1 MPASSTAYGSTSP
14 GAIDPF
20 PIESVLAKIVG
31 ENNPANAQNMLNTY
45 QIQNQTS
52 QGNYNYAQQ
61 QQHDFAREQLH
72 QQLQENYM
80 KNAIEAAKVPGA
92 LTLLGGLS
100 GGAALGGVNISPL
113 ETNLRQ
119 AQAAKTAQEGGAATW
134 SLTNAGFQPNE
145 DMAKAFTAGLAGPKG
160 PPLPLQIAQ
169 LRESGRN
176 SRAGSDALKLNAQ
189 LAPDPNHPELI
200 LSGKIP
206 PNMTIDQYITSLR
219 DKKGYSGSRPPVR
232 LPGSGGGV
240 ANSDSDGGGDSEAPP
255 ATPSVA
261 PTPAPAP
268 KSVTNLPPKAA
279 PQAQQRVQQA
289 APGGGQAQRAANAFA
304 ENTVRLRSPEA
315 YADMM
320 AGATNGNVLLITG
333 PDGTLHIK
341 GKSGRLY

>member
-52 QGNYNYAQQ
+52 QGNYNYNLQ
-61 QQHDFAREQLH
+61 QQHDFAKEQLR

-80 KNAIEAAKVPGA
+80 KNAIEAAKTPGA

-100 GGAALGGVNISPL
+100 GGAALGGVDIGPL
-113 ETNLRQ
+113 ETNLR
-119 AQAAKTAQEGGAATW
+119 AGQAAKTAQEGGAATW
-134 SLTNAGFQPNE
+134 SLTNAGFQPTE
-145 DMAKAFTAGLAGPKG
+145 DAARAFTAGLAGPRTA
-160 PPLPLQIAQ
+160 PLPYQIAQ
-169 LRESGRN
+169 LRESGAN
-176 SRAGSDALKLNAQ
+176 ARAGAGGGPSFSMQ
-189 LAPDPNHPELI
+189 LPTNPELP
-200 LSGKIP
+200 GVV
-206 PNMTIDQYITSLR
+206 TSMSV
-219 DKKGYSGSRPPVR
+219 KKGQDPRAALTAAEKLGVYKPAIPVK
-232 LPGSGGGV
+232 LPE
-240 ANSDSDGGGDSEAPP
+240 SDGGGDSEAPP
-255 ATPSVA
+255 TTPPVA
-261 PTPAPAP
+261 QKPAPAP
-268 KSVTNLPPKAA
+268 KGATSLPPKTA
-279 PQAQQRVQQA
+279 PQAQQRVQQQA
-289 APGGGQAQRAANAFA
+289 QGGGQAQRAANAFA